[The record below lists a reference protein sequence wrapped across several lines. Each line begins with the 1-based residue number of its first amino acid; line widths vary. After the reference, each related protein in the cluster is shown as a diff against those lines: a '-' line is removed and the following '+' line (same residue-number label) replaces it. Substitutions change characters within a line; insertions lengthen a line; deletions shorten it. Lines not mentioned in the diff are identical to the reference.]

1 MIVRRTIDK
10 DELKELPK
18 TIFPGRIHVIQSEA
32 ETEKAVAYL
41 QSRSVIGIDSETRP
55 SFTKGQSHKVSTPS
69 DFFRGMLFLVSSQY
83 DRINPTIS
91 RLIGKSGGD

>member
-18 TIFPGRIHVIQSEA
+18 TVFPGRIYVIQSEA
-32 ETEKAVAYL
+32 ETERAVAYL

-55 SFTKGQSHKVSTPS
+55 SFT
-69 DFFRGMLFLVSSQY
+69 LISS
-83 DRINPTIS
+83 IS
-91 RLIGKSGGD
+91 FSRCWVILEV

>member
-18 TIFPGRIHVIQSEA
+18 TVFPGRIYVIQSEA

-41 QSRSVIGIDSETRP
+41 QSRPVIGIDSETRP
-55 SFTKGQSHKVSTPS
+55 FLYQRTIAQSSTSP
-69 DFFRGMLFLVSSQY
+69 DFFRRMLFLIPAQY
-83 DRINPTIS
+83 DGIDS
-91 RLIGKSGGD
+91 AIG